1 MFTEFAYIALAV
13 FLILCADR
21 EDYFRYQ
28 ISFDALL
35 ENVALYYLST
45 GVANFSMS
53 TLITAFIVN
62 SVREKPIF
70 LKSSL
75 LIVRQKV
82 RQSAVYT
89 EL

>member
-21 EDYFRYQ
+21 EDHFRYQ

-35 ENVALYYLST
+35 ENLALCYLST

-53 TLITAFIVN
+53 TLMEAFKGNFI
-62 SVREKPIF
+62 
-70 LKSSL
+70 
-75 LIVRQKV
+75 
-82 RQSAVYT
+82 
-89 EL
+89 